1 MSPQA
6 SGLPPGPGHSAT
18 SANSRST
25 GRRSAAPK
33 KLKVRLTFSQRFR
46 RIVILSAVVGSA
58 LVFIVGV
65 AVYFSLAGLIDD
77 RLYGERERS
86 LPRVYARPIEIRR
99 GQTFT
104 QQDLIARLNDIGYAH
119 RSEVTQPGE
128 FAVTANEIAITPRT
142 GTYKGK
148 RVRVLFPP
156 LPRRVTAAAVANRRG
171 IHDIQVD
178 DKGRADSVELDRPV
192 LTALMTS
199 GARQK
204 RRRTPLAN
212 IPEHMQQAVLAIED
226 RSFYRHPG
234 VNPLRLGYVGIRSLL
249 GIETT
254 GGTSTITQQ
263 LSRMFFLA
271 DEFNA
276 ELQSGER
283 GRSWGSYLRKAR
295 EGLMSL
301 VLERKAS
308 KKEILELYLNDV
320 YLGQRGSFAI
330 HGVAEAAR
338 IFFGKD
344 VANISISESAVIA
357 GVIQSPAGRSPFANP
372 KRSTERRNVVL
383 RAMADEGYITE
394 EQATKSMREPLVV
407 AARGVDNEAPYF
419 VDLIAGQVA
428 EQFPKVLADSTNVE
442 VYTTLDLSL
451 QRAALDAVRNGLA
464 RVDKQLA
471 GRRRARGRIAQSAL
485 IAVDPKSGE
494 ILALVGGR
502 SYNQSQ
508 YNRVTQSRRQPG
520 SVFKPF
526 VFLSAFD
533 YAAREGRT
541 DLTPATITIDEPT
554 TFDTETGE
562 LWEPKN
568 YGGEYEGE
576 ITWRRALAMSRNLGT
591 IHVGEAVGFDTIAS
605 FWRRVGVGTPPRGF
619 PSITLGVFEL
629 TPYEVATAYTLFTNN
644 GSVRPL
650 HGIEHIEAQ
659 GKSIAPPEPK
669 LKPVARP
676 DVTYLVTNMMRSVV
690 NEGTGAGARGAGFVH
705 DAAGKTGTTNDLR
718 DAWFVGF
725 TPEMLTVVWVGY
737 DDNEQLGLSG
747 SQAALPIWTEF
758 MKAAMAGRP
767 NVTFQAP
774 SGITFVE
781 IDKDTGKLATP
792 GCERTFNEAFAVG
805 TEPTEYC
812 PYHGG
817 GPTNGE
823 GGGLFEKLGDLFGI
837 GGR

>member
-6 SGLPPGPGHSAT
+6 SGLPPGPGRPTRKPSAPKLRVRL
-18 SANSRST
+18 AFPQRV
-25 GRRSAAPK
+25 RRIAIRSA
-33 KLKVRLTFSQRFR
+33 
-46 RIVILSAVVGSA
+46 IVVAAVVF
-58 LVFIVGV
+58 VVGL
-65 AVYFSLAGLIDD
+65 AVYFSLARLIDD

-86 LPRVYARPIEIRR
+86 LPRVHARPTEIRR

-104 QQDLIARLNDIGYAH
+104 QQDLIARLNDIGYAQ
-119 RSEVTQPGE
+119 RADVAQPGE
-128 FAVTANEIAITPRT
+128 FALKGNEILITPRT
-142 GTYKGK
+142 GTAQGQH
-148 RVRVLFPP
+148 VRVVFPATP
-156 LPRRVTAAAVANRRG
+156 KTATPATRRG
-171 IHDIQVD
+171 IQEIDVVGR
-178 DKGRADSVELDRPV
+178 GRAESVELDRPV

-204 RRRTPLAN
+204 RRRTPLGS
-212 IPEHMQQAVLAIED
+212 IPEHMQHAVLSIED

-234 VNPLRLGYVGIRSLL
+234 VNPLRLGYVGVRSLL

-283 GRSWGSYLRKAR
+283 GRSLASYLRKAR

-308 KKEILELYLNDV
+308 KQEILELYLNDV

-344 VANISISESAVIA
+344 VANISISEAAVIA
-357 GVIQSPAGRSPFANP
+357 GVIQSPGGRSPFANP

-394 EQATKSMREPLVV
+394 AVATKSMREPLIV

-419 VDLIAGQVA
+419 VDLIAGQVD
-428 EQFPKVLADSTNVE
+428 QLFPQVIADSTNVE

-464 RVDKQLA
+464 KVDKQLA
-471 GRRRARGRIAQSAL
+471 GRRRHRGRTTQSAL

-508 YNRVTQSRRQPG
+508 YNRATEARRQPG
-520 SVFKPF
+520 SIFKPF

-533 YAAREGRT
+533 YALREGRT
-541 DLTPATITIDEPT
+541 DLTPATLTLDEPT
-554 TFDTETGE
+554 TFDPGTGE
-562 LWEPKN
+562 LWEPRN

-591 IHVGEAVGFDTIAS
+591 IHVGEAVGFDTVAG
-605 FWRRVGVGTPPRGF
+605 FWRRFGIGTPPRGF

-629 TPYEVATAYTLFTNN
+629 TPYEVATAYTLFTNS

-650 HGIEHIEAQ
+650 RGIERVEAQ
-659 GKSIAPPEPK
+659 GKSFAPPEVK
-669 LKPVARP
+669 LKAVTRA

-690 NEGTGAGARGAGFVH
+690 NEGTGAGARSAGFVH

-737 DDNEQLGLSG
+737 DDNEPLGLSG
-747 SQAALPIWTEF
+747 AQAALPIWTEF

-767 NVTFQAP
+767 NVPFQVP
-774 SGITFVE
+774 GGVTFVE
-781 IDKDTGKLATP
+781 IDRETGKLATP
-792 GCERTFNEAFAVG
+792 ACERTLNESFVVG

-812 PYHGG
+812 PLHGG
-817 GPTNGE
+817 VGE
-823 GGGLFEKLGDLFGI
+823 GGGLFQRLGDLFGI
-837 GGR
+837 GGN